1 MAQWDNNANAYGR
14 PAYPRLR
21 VCFTA
26 LAGLGPLHGERLA
39 ARGGASPLA
48 RGVID
53 RDMFAET
60 SSYGGRTIDSVLRVL
75 GVDMLVFGSDR
86 PYAQPCCDPVDGQMN
101 CLYHA
106 LVGIAG
112 PVTLQ
117 QFDLYMV
124 ERIEVGKSVLARARE
139 QGILVEQCLL
149 ARDGEQHFNRRLP
162 FGTQPRKD
170 SFAQLGV
177 LDELRVT

>member
-1 MAQWDNNANAYGR
+1 LLDVLAERDLPLFIHPGPAAGAGTAGPAWWAALVPYVQQLHAAWFAFRAYGR

-86 PYAQPCCDPVDGQMN
+86 PYAQPCRDPGLGDAA
-101 CLYHA
+101 CHA
-106 LVGIAG
+106 I
-112 PVTLQ
+112 
-117 QFDLYMV
+117 
-124 ERIEVGKSVLARARE
+124 
-139 QGILVEQCLL
+139 
-149 ARDGEQHFNRRLP
+149 
-162 FGTQPRKD
+162 
-170 SFAQLGV
+170 
-177 LDELRVT
+177 RVTNPARLLHGDRPLPGGRDLTVQRTGEE